1 MPSTCRRLTHTSTCE
16 GVDPSSTYAS
26 TGHFREGEKCNGN
39 GEGFF
44 WSVDVSPP
52 SASPPRFADLLA
64 RYSKARS
71 RCQNAREWILLAIT
85 VFENSCLP
93 CDRKRPLSARQ
104 DSPRPPQHAYCLVNS
119 INPFG
124 RDA

>member
-1 MPSTCRRLTHTSTCE
+1 MLRVLNIRCE

-71 RCQNAREWILLAIT
+71 RCQVSVVEPAH
-85 VFENSCLP
+85 
-93 CDRKRPLSARQ
+93 Q
-104 DSPRPPQHAYCLVNS
+104 
-119 INPFG
+119 
-124 RDA
+124 